1 MKEYIE
7 YASIIGDYESVI
19 MYYINE
25 GNTSEALE
33 KLIEFVSYADDND
46 TDTIQNLKNIFINN
60 SHSFFKYNPKESI
73 DLIKQKFRDI
83 PMEGIIQAIICT
95 MDKED
100 SLSYQLS
107 TLNKN
112 NKLLKKDDNSQVILN
127 YLKYL
132 IDKSDIN

>member
-100 SLSYQLS
+100 SLSYQFK
-107 TLNKN
+107 NK
-112 NKLLKKDDNSQVILN
+112 
-127 YLKYL
+127 
-132 IDKSDIN
+132 DKRVF

>member
-1 MKEYIE
+1 
-7 YASIIGDYESVI
+7 
-19 MYYINE
+19 
-25 GNTSEALE
+25 
-33 KLIEFVSYADDND
+33 
-46 TDTIQNLKNIFINN
+46 
-60 SHSFFKYNPKESI
+60 
-73 DLIKQKFRDI
+73 
-83 PMEGIIQAIICT
+83 MEGIIQAIICT

-132 IDKSDIN
+132 IDKRDTNEESNIHNLYIYYLPCYLRYARLSAAI